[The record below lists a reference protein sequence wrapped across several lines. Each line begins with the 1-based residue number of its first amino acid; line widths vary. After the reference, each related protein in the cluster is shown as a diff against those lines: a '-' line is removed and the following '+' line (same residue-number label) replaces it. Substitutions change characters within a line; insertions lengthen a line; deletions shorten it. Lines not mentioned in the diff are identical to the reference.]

1 MNLPIQPL
9 SLQTRTEL
17 EKNSLIRVIGPAKLS
32 VLEGVVRILGLNISR
47 GESIVISRYRSYC
60 VRAVTDSILN
70 ISLGEGGSIE
80 KPKLGE
86 EVIDEWEST
95 AKTVA
100 EKGGIAVIVGAVES
114 GKTSFSTLLSN
125 IALDL
130 GLKPCIIDADIGQGD
145 LAPPTF
151 IGMKCMDRK
160 VLWLREERCSSMR
173 FVGYLSPSNPLAM
186 ARVIT
191 SVIDLVSEAK
201 DLNRDPI
208 IVNTDGWLG
217 DVFSIEYKYTLIKSL
232 KSNTVVVLGQEFCS
246 VFQSAFRNTSIEVY
260 CVPRPKVVKERDR
273 EDRRDLRK
281 YNYQSWFNN
290 AKRICL
296 DMNSIAVIGLCLLNG
311 VPSNSDELLELKKM
325 LGIEVLHIARY
336 TDVDII
342 AVPDEILVSREVL
355 ERISSGRR
363 VFIVKPSSAKGLIA
377 AVTDKNLRERGV
389 AIVDDI
395 NFIEKK
401 ICVLT
406 DYMGEIGGVIVGKVK
421 IDEQWDD
428 SIRFSKCIA

>member
-1 MNLPIQPL
+1 MNLLIQP
-9 SLQTRTEL
+9 SALQTRIEL
-17 EKNSLIRVIGPAKLS
+17 EKDSLVRVIGPAKLS
-32 VLEGVVRILGLNISR
+32 VLEGDIRILGLDVSK
-47 GESIVISRYRSYC
+47 GESIVVSKYRSYC
-60 VRAVTDSILN
+60 LRAVADSILS
-70 ISLGEGGSIE
+70 ILIGEGGSIE
-80 KPKLGE
+80 KPKPGE
-86 EVIDEWEST
+86 EVIDVWEST

-130 GLKPCIIDADIGQGD
+130 GLKPCIVDADIGQGD

-160 VLWLREERCSSMR
+160 VLWLRGERCSSMR

-191 SVIDLVSEAK
+191 SVMDLVSEAR
-201 DLNRDPI
+201 DLNRDLV

-217 DVFSIEYKYTLIKSL
+217 DVASIEYKYTLIKTL
-232 KSNTVVVLGQEFCS
+232 KPDTVIVLGQEFCS
-246 VFQSAFRNTSIEVY
+246 AFQSAFKNTSIEVY
-260 CVPRPKVVKERDR
+260 CIPRPKVVKERDR
-273 EDRRDLRK
+273 EDRRDLRR

-311 VPSNSDELLELKKM
+311 VPSNSDELLELKKI
-325 LGIEVLHIARY
+325 LGTEVLHIARY
-336 TDVDII
+336 TDVDIV
-342 AVPDEILVSREVL
+342 AVPDGILVPREIL
-355 ERISSGRR
+355 ERISSGHR

-389 AIVDDI
+389 AVVDDI

-406 DYMGEIGGVIVGKVK
+406 DYMGEIGGIIVGKVK
-421 IDEQWDD
+421 IGEQWDD
-428 SIRFSKCIA
+428 NIRFSKCIA